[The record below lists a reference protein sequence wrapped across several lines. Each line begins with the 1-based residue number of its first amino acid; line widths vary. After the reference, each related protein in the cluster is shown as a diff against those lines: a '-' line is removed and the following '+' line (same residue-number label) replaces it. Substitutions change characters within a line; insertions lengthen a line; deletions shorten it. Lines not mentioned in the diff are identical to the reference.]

1 MKRGNQLFT
10 FKANKNLYKL
20 IISLTTHN
28 VVYFI
33 KKYLP
38 SKRT

>member
-20 IISLTTHN
+20 IISLTTH
-28 VVYFI
+28 VIYFI